1 MNNLYDSIS
10 LEYPAARLEIVVVD
24 DGSTDN
30 TRQIVD
36 DYKANHSEFDV
47 TLVSFT
53 RNFGKEAAMYAGL
66 ECLVDRMDRICLMD
80 SDGQHPPAEL
90 IRMLKESFR
99 SNSCVAGFQDYST
112 SGMTYRL
119 GAKALRLIREP
130 ASENNPS
137 GLSDFRVLTNFA
149 VQSFLNLPE
158 RARFSREL
166 FDYLGIP
173 TIFLKYEVAQRA
185 DRTNSRWTRRG
196 LVGYAMTA
204 ITSRGALILPSM
216 LFASAAV
223 IMSVITYAVIVSI
236 KSISDGNLNGTAS
249 ILFALVMFQV
259 VQFVFLFFISAI
271 VVNLMIEAKKRPLF
285 IVRPDS

>member
-1 MNNLYDSIS
+1 
-10 LEYPAARLEIVVVD
+10 
-24 DGSTDN
+24 
-30 TRQIVD
+30 
-36 DYKANHSEFDV
+36 
-47 TLVSFT
+47 
-53 RNFGKEAAMYAGL
+53 
-66 ECLVDRMDRICLMD
+66 
-80 SDGQHPPAEL
+80 
-90 IRMLKESFR
+90 
-99 SNSCVAGFQDYST
+99 
-112 SGMTYRL
+112 
-119 GAKALRLIREP
+119 
-130 ASENNPS
+130 
-137 GLSDFRVLTNFA
+137 

>member
-1 MNNLYDSIS
+1 
-10 LEYPAARLEIVVVD
+10 
-24 DGSTDN
+24 
-30 TRQIVD
+30 
-36 DYKANHSEFDV
+36 
-47 TLVSFT
+47 
-53 RNFGKEAAMYAGL
+53 MYAGL
-66 ECLVDRMDRICLMD
+66 ECLVGRMDRICLMD

-119 GAKALRLIREP
+119 GAKILRLIREP
-130 ASENNPS
+130 ASANNPS

-173 TIFLKYEVAQRA
+173 TIFLSYEVAQRS

-216 LFASAAV
+216 LFASIAV

-285 IVRPDS
+285 IVRSDS